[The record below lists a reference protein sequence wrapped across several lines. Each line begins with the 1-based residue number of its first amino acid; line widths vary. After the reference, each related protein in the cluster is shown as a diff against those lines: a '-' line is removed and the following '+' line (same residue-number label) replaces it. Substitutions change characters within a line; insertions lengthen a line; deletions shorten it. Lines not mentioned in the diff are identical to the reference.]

1 MCAHIYNPA
10 DKRQSRRC
18 LPHVPHVAGNFSFL
32 LVDHD
37 RENKRDV
44 QRDEANVAGRHLKPV
59 NVVHVAEQGWQHVV
73 VELVCAL
80 V

>member
-1 MCAHIYNPA
+1 
-10 DKRQSRRC
+10 
-18 LPHVPHVAGNFSFL
+18 VPHVAGNFSFL

-44 QRDEANVAGRHLKPV
+44 QRDEANVAGRHLTPV
-59 NVVHVAEQGWQHVV
+59 KVVHVAEQGWQHVV